1 LSNVWKKWVSVILLK
16 LIIISFLKLA
26 ITTLSTVLAADFKS
40 SEIEVAIVEKGA
52 TRFRK
57 LSEEEIED
65 CLQRIVDRD

>member
-1 LSNVWKKWVSVILLK
+1 
-16 LIIISFLKLA
+16 
-26 ITTLSTVLAADFKS
+26 VLAADFKS

-52 TRFRK
+52 ERFRK